1 MVMRKRVFRHMQ
13 TAQYCTFVQSNQ
25 GIHRP
30 LHVHVTGSV
39 DTKECINGPK
49 ARIILCACARCESL
63 HSAPRMPVFAR
74 RSPYGHVLYYA
85 WRRNAETCW
94 TAAWEPAKR
103 RPTIT
108 RASDQGNCFPFTKK
122 QCQKWCFLPFETGR
136 YRDNSKLERVA
147 NWFLFCGVLF
157 LEGTWC
163 AGKQTGCRFTKLAE
177 NLTTVSRL
185 RNPCHLE

>member
-1 MVMRKRVFRHMQ
+1 MFWAEIWKISEIYLKIFSFLEVKFSIYLNRRVFVMVMRKRVFRHMQ

-30 LHVHVTGSV
+30 LHVTGSV

-108 RASDQGNCFPFTKK
+108 RASDQGHCFPFTKK
-122 QCQKWCFLPFETGR
+122 QSVKNGVFFLLKR
-136 YRDNSKLERVA
+136 
-147 NWFLFCGVLF
+147 
-157 LEGTWC
+157 EGT
-163 AGKQTGCRFTKLAE
+163 E
-177 NLTTVSRL
+177 II
-185 RNPCHLE
+185 LE